1 MKKKVRNPVFEQY
14 YRRLMWEGIIKS
26 LICGFIIGFAVNFI
40 SAFVFWAFD
49 IQNFWLAIVIGVA
62 VGALATA
69 GFYYTKFKPDTVKIA
84 RRVDRMGLEERL
96 ITMTEL
102 EHDESYIALKQRE
115 DAKLKLS
122 TVNAKSIRFK
132 VSTAIIVACAVTF
145 ALSSSMTVVAGL
157 SESGFIKKGS
167 DIIDIVLPEK
177 PVELIELIY
186 DVQNND
192 GGYIEGE
199 PIQIIEKGQSGT
211 TVIAVPDDGY
221 AFTGWSDG
229 YKNPTRT
236 DRDVV
241 DNKTVEAIFIMLG
254 DSEEGGEGMG
264 LPLDIEPPPDAKPNE
279 NGKAPEKETDQHFPQ
294 AGEKW
299 EETNMIID
307 GQTFYR
313 DVYDEY
319 YREAMEK
326 LAANPDLSPELRK
339 VIETYMGILL
349 S

>member
-1 MKKKVRNPVFEQY
+1 MKQIYKKFYN
-14 YRRLMWEGIIKS
+14 RLMGEGIIKA
-26 LICGFIIGFAVNFI
+26 LLYGFTTGFTMMFA
-40 SAFVFWAFD
+40 AATLFWILA
-49 IQNFWLAIVIGVA
+49 IKPFWLTILIGVVIGIM
-62 VGALATA
+62 ATIL
-69 GFYYTKFKPDTVKIA
+69 FYFFRFRPNEKAIA
-84 RRVDRMGLEERL
+84 RRVDRLGLEERV
-96 ITMTEL
+96 ITMNEL
-102 EHDESYIALKQRE
+102 KNDKSYIALKQRE
-115 DAKLKLS
+115 DAKRKLS
-122 TVNAKSIRFK
+122 GINIKNIK
-132 VSTAIIVACAVTF
+132 YKISTIAIILCSITCVF
-145 ALSSSMTVVAGL
+145 ASSMVTVTGLAEAGVI
-157 SESGFIKKGS
+157 EQGDKVIGE
-167 DIIDIVLPEK
+167 ILPEK

-229 YKNPTRT
+229 FKNPTRT

-279 NGKAPEKETDQHFPQ
+279 NGKVPEKETDQSFPM

-307 GQTFYR
+307 GNTFYR